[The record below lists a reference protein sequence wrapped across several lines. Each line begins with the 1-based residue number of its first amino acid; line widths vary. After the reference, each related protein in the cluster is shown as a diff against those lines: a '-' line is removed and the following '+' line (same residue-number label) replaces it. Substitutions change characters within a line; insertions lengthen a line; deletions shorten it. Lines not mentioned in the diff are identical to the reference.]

1 MRAARPIE
9 TLQKKQ
15 RRLGDRTQCIKTSH
29 LLVFERHLRSVVW
42 RPALLRAKNAETS
55 AAGAK
60 ALDALTAAASVLSAA
75 TEPDPIIVHGAAAR
89 VELAG

>member
-1 MRAARPIE
+1 MA
-9 TLQKKQ
+9 
-15 RRLGDRTQCIKTSH
+15 TS
-29 LLVFERHLRSVVW
+29 FAES
-42 RPALLRAKNAETS
+42 KNAETS